1 MKQKDL
7 IKVFKFKVK
16 DGPYSTY
23 VVRNKALQ
31 KTSNV

>member
-1 MKQKDL
+1 MKQKNL

-23 VVRNKALQ
+23 VVRNKAL
-31 KTSNV
+31 